1 MKFIVLSVIIII
13 IVFLVCIYISCLK
26 AKKEKDSV
34 NYEIKNLEA
43 QIDVCNYIIEGIKSI
58 KANDF
63 TSLLYYHK
71 HAWVNGI
78 AVKTLGYS
86 TNGRF
91 REDIINLQLSDIY
104 LGNDLAKCSLEE
116 WIHSD
121 ACMPDS
127 YIKCKDYLFNH
138 YKSILVGSVGAYKQT
153 TIDQITQLKEELYE
167 KNHCRC

>member
-13 IVFLVCIYISCLK
+13 IVFLVCIYISFLK
-26 AKKEKDSV
+26 AKKEKDNV

-43 QIDVCNYIIEGIKSI
+43 QIDVCNYIIEGIY
-58 KANDF
+58 D
-63 TSLLYYHK
+63 HK

-127 YIKCKDYLFNH
+127 SIKCKDYLFNH

-153 TIDQITQLKEELYE
+153 TIDQIAQLKAELYE
-167 KNHCRC
+167 KNHCSC